1 MSKILKK
8 VNGIVFTSVLV
19 CALGFASCATTKGVI
34 ADSNIYESVT
44 DAVASGM
51 AIDLA
56 VGKKIKSELSKKS
69 AHVVDPYCEKAP
81 VSIFKIEIT
90 KAGKYDLLLKLLPNG
105 LISMDPDKKTAVIPD
120 VYLYDSDMNLVAM
133 SDYYGR
139 AKAPTNTECFL
150 FEVTGYWN
158 VENPG
163 TYYFVIKPNM
173 SSERGISLDVFIP
186 NGGSYTHYFKRTR
199 YASYKLLIDK
209 KFK

>member
-1 MSKILKK
+1 MSKMGKK
-8 VNGIVFTSVLV
+8 VNGAVFAAVLV
-19 CALGFASCATTKGVI
+19 CALGFASCATTKGVV
-34 ADSNIYESVT
+34 ADSNVYGTVT
-44 DAVASGM
+44 EAVAGSK
-51 AIDLA
+51 AIDLG

-90 KAGKYDLLLKLLPNG
+90 KAGKYDLLLKSLPNG

-120 VYLYDSDMNLVAM
+120 VYLYDSDMNLIAM

-139 AKAPTNTECFL
+139 AKAPTNTEGFL

-163 TYYFVIKPNM
+163 TYYFVIKSNM
-173 SSERGISLDVFIP
+173 SSDRGIKLDYYSAY
-186 NGGSYTHYFKRTR
+186 GSATYYFKRTR
-199 YASYKLLIDK
+199 YARYKLSIDK